1 MPLNIDW
8 QQILLHMFN
17 FVLLFFA
24 LYFLL
29 YKPVKKF
36 MDNRDAQYE
45 EREAKTKSALED
57 ADKLKKEYADKI
69 GDAQTEAEK
78 IIETSKA
85 DALKEAQ
92 TLIDAAQKKADEIV
106 ETSRARAQ
114 AEREEI
120 IKSAKK
126 EIAKTAEMMAEKIVS
141 ESAYDSFIKSAE
153 SDGSVND

>member
-17 FVLLFFA
+17 FTLLFFA

-36 MDNRDAQYE
+36 MDDRDAQYDA
-45 EREAKTKSALED
+45 RENETKSALDE
-57 ADKLKKEYADKI
+57 ANRLKKEYADKI
-69 GDAQTEAEK
+69 SDAKSEAQK
-78 IIETSKA
+78 IIDESKA
-85 DALKEAQ
+85 DAVKQAQ
-92 TLIDAAQKKADEIV
+92 SLIGAAQKEADKILD
-106 ETSRARAQ
+106 TSRARAQ
-114 AEREEI
+114 AEREELL
-120 IKSAKK
+120 KSAKK
-126 EIAKTAEMMAEKIVS
+126 EIAKTAEMMAEKIVN